1 MVLSDEDII
10 KFQSLYKSEFGIEI
24 SKADAY
30 EKGIKLLQLVST
42 IYKPMTQ
49 KEFDFIQK
57 HRIETL
63 PLLINKIN
71 KNGNK

>member
-10 KFQSLYKSEFGIEI
+10 KFQSLYKSELGIEI
-24 SKADAY
+24 SREDAY
-30 EKGIKLLQLVST
+30 ERGIKLLQLVST

-57 HRIETL
+57 HRSETL

-71 KNGNK
+71 QDENK